1 MTSTPLKKVQQFCKG
16 RAEQLNKSSEQ
27 YALSMAF
34 VYKEIAD
41 YCESEIPNEKQMLID
56 ICNECAQ
63 DIMRGNIALGKPIG
77 EQIIKNK
84 YQ

>member
-1 MTSTPLKKVQQFCKG
+1 MTSTPLRKIQQFCKD
-16 RAEQLNKSSEQ
+16 RTEQLIKSEDQ
-27 YALSMAF
+27 YAHSMAV

-41 YCESEIPNEKQMLID
+41 FCESQLQNEKQMLID

-63 DIMRGNIALGKPIG
+63 DIIRGNIALGKPVG
-77 EQIIKNK
+77 EQVYNNK

>member
-1 MTSTPLKKVQQFCKG
+1 MTSTPLKKVQQFCKD
-16 RAEQLNKSSEQ
+16 RAQQLSKSEEQ
-27 YALSMAF
+27 YAHSMAV

-41 YCESEIPNEKQMLID
+41 YCESEISNEKQMIID

-77 EQIIKNK
+77 EQVYQMK
-84 YQ
+84 YA